1 MVTRIGRM
9 TLVTLGLLAATAVEA
24 RAQSLGTYRFQLQPY
39 CNVVVVNITQ
49 NGSVYT
55 LDGYDDL
62 CGATQR
68 ASVVGMALLNP
79 DGTVGFGMTI
89 VAAPGGTPTQVYATA
104 SPVTGNGSWRDGA
117 GASGS
122 FILTPGASTGGSLR
136 PIPPSGLPDGSVT
149 SAKILDGAVG
159 SSDINAAQVQQRVAG
174 ACASGQL
181 MTGVNQDG
189 TVVCQAVTSG
199 SGGDITGVAAG
210 TGLTGGGTTGDVT
223 LTIAYAGPGSS
234 TFAAR
239 ADHTHDAG
247 GTANTRVGDGA
258 LPSVGGVGTN
268 TALGASALAA
278 NTSGSAN
285 TAAGA
290 NVLLQ
295 NIAGRENTGAGYNAL
310 RNVTASGNTGV
321 GWTAGQLTS
330 SGANNTFVGRRAGFV
345 NTTGTGN
352 TVLGGDGDLGSNN
365 LTNATAIGYRA
376 RVDASNAM
384 VLGSIDGVNGAGSNT
399 YVGIGTTTPNAPLDI
414 DFEATPTDGD
424 AMRVASS
431 SGVNLSLLAYRGL
444 RSAPTAVQSGD
455 FLSTIR
461 TDGYTGSGFTN
472 NGRAAITAEAT
483 ENWTAS
489 ANGTRLA
496 FHTTAD
502 GTAGMLERMRITN
515 GGQVAIGRNLA
526 AQLLDVNGNV
536 RVGTGTTGCVED
548 RDGTLIA
555 GTCSSDARLKRD
567 IASFPSML
575 DKVSRLRP
583 VTYFW
588 RSEEL
593 PDRHFGASQSFGL
606 IAQEVEALLPDMVTT
621 DAQGY
626 KAVNYSKLPLLT
638 LQAVKELVAEN
649 DTLKT
654 QVRDQQGDV
663 AALRAELASMR
674 TLVEQLVAAQR

>member
-1 MVTRIGRM
+1 MRQTAMAGLMAVLA
-9 TLVTLGLLAATAVEA
+9 LVAEA
-24 RAQSLGTYRFQLQPY
+24 RVGEAQSLGTYRFQLQPY

-79 DGTVGFGMTI
+79 DGTVGFGMTL

-117 GASGS
+117 GASGA
-122 FILTPGASTGGSLR
+122 FVLTPGASTGGSLR

-159 SSDINAAQVQQRVAG
+159 AADINAAQVQQRVAG
-174 ACASGQL
+174 ACTTGQL

-189 TVVCQAVTSG
+189 TVACQAVTSG
-199 SGGDITGVAAG
+199 SGGDITAVIAGLGLQGGAAS
-210 TGLTGGGTTGDVT
+210 GDAT
-223 LTIAYAGPGSS
+223 LRVDFAGPGASS
-234 TFAAR
+234 NAAR
-239 ADHTHDAG
+239 ADHTH
-247 GTANTRVGDGA
+247 
-258 LPSVGGVGTN
+258 SVTGNQN
-268 TALGASALAA
+268 TAVGLDALR
-278 NTSGSAN
+278 NNLSGTSN

-290 NVLLQ
+290 QALRSVT
-295 NIAGRENTGAGYNAL
+295 GSRNTGTGDSAGLA
-310 RNVTASGNTGV
+310 TTTG
-321 GWTAGQLTS
+321 S
-330 SGANNTFVGRRAGFV
+330 DNTFVGAAAGGA
-345 NTTGTGN
+345 NTTGTRN
-352 TVLGGDGDLGSNN
+352 TAVGSTADVGAVG

-376 RVDASNAM
+376 RVDSSNAL
-384 VLGSIDGVNGAGSNT
+384 VLGSIDGVNGAASNT
-399 YVGIGTTTPNAPLDI
+399 YVGIGTTTPRAGLDI
-414 DFEATPTDGD
+414 DFEQTPAD
-424 AMRVASS
+424 ADAVRVASS
-431 SGVNLSLLAYRGL
+431 QGVIVSLRAYGGARG
-444 RSAPTAVQSGD
+444 APAAVQSGD

-461 TDGYTGSGFTN
+461 TDGYTGSGFTTT
-472 NGRAAITAEAT
+472 GRAGITAEAT

-526 AQLLDVNGNV
+526 AQLLDVNGNI

-548 RDGTLIA
+548 RDGTLLT
-555 GTCSSDARLKRD
+555 GTCSSDARFKRD
-567 IASFPSML
+567 IASFSRML

-588 RSEEL
+588 RAEEF
-593 PDRHFGASQSFGL
+593 PDRQFGASQSFGL
-606 IAQEVEALLPDMVTT
+606 IAQEVEALIPDMVTT

-649 DTLKT
+649 DTLKG
-654 QVRDQQGDV
+654 QLRDQHGDV
-663 AALRAELASMR
+663 AALRAELAAMR